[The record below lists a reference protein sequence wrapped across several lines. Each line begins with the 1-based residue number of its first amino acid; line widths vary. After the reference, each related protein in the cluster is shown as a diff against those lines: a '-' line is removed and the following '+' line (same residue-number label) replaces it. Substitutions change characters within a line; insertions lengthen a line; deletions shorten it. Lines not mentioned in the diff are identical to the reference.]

1 VIGNHR
7 RVRLWIIA
15 LLAALLLS
23 ITVVT
28 LASPTTLAQF
38 TGTAAVGYD
47 PLTPAEQAGA
57 LQNLQRKG
65 TIAQGVQLPDAAA
78 RSMTTAGAT
87 TGAAAGVPPMP
98 AEEVL
103 LVERH
108 QEDKQTY
115 AQGRWPRRADVY
127 VYRYADDTLIRQV
140 YNFDTNQVD
149 QVDQVLGVQL
159 PLTEAE
165 TQRALAI
172 ALADAAMRPQ
182 LNAEFRY
189 ITQQDLVS
197 ADQLI
202 LKAMTFHADAA
213 PGQDL
218 GAAAQCGVKRCA
230 QLLLAAGDNVALR
243 LIPIVDL
250 SSGAAVQALPFGS
263 ARQ

>member
-1 VIGNHR
+1 MHMTGNHR
-7 RVRLWIIA
+7 QVRLWLIA

-23 ITVVT
+23 MTVVT

-38 TGTAAVGYD
+38 TGAAGAGYD
-47 PLTPAEQAGA
+47 PLTPAEQARA
-57 LQNLQRKG
+57 LQNLQAKG
-65 TIAQGVQLPDAAA
+65 ALAQGLQLPDAAA
-78 RSMTTAGAT
+78 RSMTT
-87 TGAAAGVPPMP
+87 AGVPPMP

-115 AQGRWPRRADVY
+115 AQGRWTRRADVY
-127 VYRYADDTLIRQV
+127 VYRYADNTLIRQV
-140 YNFDTNQVD
+140 YNMDTNQVD

-172 ALADAAMRPQ
+172 ALANTTMRPQ

-202 LKAMTFHADAA
+202 LKAMTFHTDAA

-218 GAAAQCGVKRCA
+218 GAAAQCGIERCA

-243 LIPIVDL
+243 IIPIVDL
-250 SSGAAVQALPFGS
+250 SSSAVVQTLPFGS
-263 ARQ
+263 APQ

>member
-1 VIGNHR
+1 MTGNHR
-7 RVRLWIIA
+7 RVRLWLIA
-15 LLAALLLS
+15 LLASLLLS
-23 ITVVT
+23 ITVLT

-47 PLTPAEQAGA
+47 PLTPAEQARA
-57 LQNLQRKG
+57 LQSLQSKG
-65 TIAQGVQLPDAAA
+65 AIAQGLQLPAATD
-78 RSMTTAGAT
+78 RSMTAS
-87 TGAAAGVPPMP
+87 GVPAVP

-108 QEDKQTY
+108 QEDKQSY

-127 VYRYADDTLIRQV
+127 IYRYADDTLVRQI
-140 YNFDTNQVD
+140 YNMDTNQVD
-149 QVDQVLGVQL
+149 QVDVVQGVQL
-159 PLTEAE
+159 PLTESE
-165 TQRALAI
+165 SQRALAI
-172 ALADAAMRPQ
+172 ALADAKMRPQ
-182 LNAEFRY
+182 LDAEFRY

-243 LIPIVDL
+243 IIPIVDL
-250 SSGAAVQALPFGS
+250 SSGAVVQALPFGS

>member
-1 VIGNHR
+1 MHITWNHR
-7 RVRLWIIA
+7 RVRLWLIV

-28 LASPTTLAQF
+28 LASPTALAQF

-47 PLTPAEQAGA
+47 PLTPAEQVRA

-65 TIAQGVQLPDAAA
+65 TIAQGLQLPDMAV
-78 RSMTTAGAT
+78 RSMTTA
-87 TGAAAGVPPMP
+87 GAAAGVPPMP

-108 QEDKQTY
+108 QEDKQIY

-140 YNFDTNQVD
+140 YNMDANQVD

-172 ALADAAMRPQ
+172 ALADATMRPQ

-189 ITQQDLVS
+189 ITQHDLVS

-213 PGQDL
+213 PGQNL
-218 GAAAQCGVKRCA
+218 GTAAGCGVKRCA

-243 LIPIVDL
+243 IIPIVDL
-250 SSGAAVQALPFGS
+250 SSGTVMQTFPFGP
-263 ARQ
+263 APQ

>member
-1 VIGNHR
+1 MTGNHR
-7 RVRLWIIA
+7 RVRLWLIA
-15 LLAALLLS
+15 LLASLLLS
-23 ITVVT
+23 ITVLT

-38 TGTAAVGYD
+38 AGTAAVGYD
-47 PLTPAEQAGA
+47 PLTPAEQARA
-57 LQNLQRKG
+57 LQSLQSKG
-65 TIAQGVQLPDAAA
+65 AIAQNLVLPDVAAQSVTA
-78 RSMTTAGAT
+78 AGA
-87 TGAAAGVPPMP
+87 ADGVPPGP
-98 AEEVL
+98 AEVVL

-127 VYRYADDTLIRQV
+127 VYRYTDDTLVRQV
-140 YNFDTNQVD
+140 YNMETNQVD
-149 QVDQVLGVQL
+149 QLDQVQGVQL

-165 TQRALAI
+165 SQRALAI
-172 ALADAAMRPQ
+172 ALADATMRLQ
-182 LNAEFRY
+182 LDAEFRL

-218 GAAAQCGVKRCA
+218 GAAAQCGAKRCA

-243 LIPIVDL
+243 VIPIVDL
-250 SSGAAVQALPFGS
+250 SSGAVVQALPFGS

>member
-1 VIGNHR
+1 MTGNHR
-7 RVRLWIIA
+7 RVRLWLIA

-47 PLTPAEQAGA
+47 PLTPAEQARA

-65 TIAQGVQLPDAAA
+65 TIAQGLQLPDAAA
-78 RSMTTAGAT
+78 HSMAT
-87 TGAAAGVPPMP
+87 GGVPPMP

-115 AQGRWPRRADVY
+115 AQGRWARRADVY

-140 YNFDTNQVD
+140 YNMDTNQVD

-165 TQRALAI
+165 MQRALAI
-172 ALADAAMRPQ
+172 ALADTTMRPQ

-197 ADQLI
+197 AEQLI

-243 LIPIVDL
+243 IIPIVDL
-250 SSGAAVQALPFGS
+250 SSGAVVQTLPFGS
-263 ARQ
+263 APQ